1 MKFGQRILDFVSYAY
16 FGFDLSFC
24 AFFEVKSSLFNT
36 LEQNHD
42 HYEMKLWC
50 FKKIVSFHCCILCA
64 CSDGDFQS
72 FLILFVEFLN
82 LTNTH

>member
-50 FKKIVSFHCCILCA
+50 FKKIVSFSLLHSMCVFA
-64 CSDGDFQS
+64 RRFS
-72 FLILFVEFLN
+72 VFLN
-82 LTNTH
+82 SVR